1 LELEDREK
9 SQERGMGEQPQ
20 LPLEEAWGYLNVSLD
35 FVLFSVFVTLEV
47 LLLWQVESKR
57 LEKDQSIEEERR
69 VEWRLERY
77 LSS

>member
-1 LELEDREK
+1 
-9 SQERGMGEQPQ
+9 MGEQPQ